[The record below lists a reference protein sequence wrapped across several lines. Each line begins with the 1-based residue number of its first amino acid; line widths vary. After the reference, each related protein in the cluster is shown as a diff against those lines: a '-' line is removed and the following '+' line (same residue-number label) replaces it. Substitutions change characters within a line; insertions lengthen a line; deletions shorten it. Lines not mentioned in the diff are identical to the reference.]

1 MLCSLLKV
9 GLGRSIIFAAQTHQY
24 VNRDQLTQLTTE
36 SSTPPGGMTDNYHW
50 KVFWTV
56 GIALFAM
63 VLDFSIVFLA
73 LSSIADEFEVTLRA
87 VTWVAIS
94 TSLVTS
100 AIMLPLGRVA
110 DIMGRKKFHIVGMF
124 FFVAGALLAFSSQN
138 LEMLIVARV
147 VMAIGASMGQ
157 AVVFAIIV
165 GTFPDK
171 ERGKA
176 LGMITTMVA
185 IGAAAGPIVAGP
197 IIQAFEWRAVFLV
210 TMIPTTVGI
219 IAAFIVLDDGRI
231 GSVVG
236 RVREKYDL
244 LGAIFSAAALTL
256 IILTISNPF
265 AFDWISFQIIGGFVI
280 SITLFVLL
288 VWWELRVES
297 PMLNLHFFQN
307 STFAWSTSTRFLG
320 FLGGS
325 AMFFLMP
332 IFVQSFMGYDQRSAG
347 MIMFVG
353 AVGMGIS
360 SQLSG
365 RYSDKYGFRVF
376 TITGVGLLL
385 VMNLLMSFFLND
397 TPLWII
403 MLILFVN
410 GAAMGMWMAPN
421 MSATLSTVG
430 RGDYGSMSAFLNLVR
445 NVGSVIGQ
453 ALATAIIAGVM
464 LSRGAE
470 VQLNEL
476 ADTTDLNVTDA
487 FLTGWRITFW
497 VLSGFVGVALFTA
510 IKTRVYK
517 SEDNN

>member
-1 MLCSLLKV
+1 
-9 GLGRSIIFAAQTHQY
+9 
-24 VNRDQLTQLTTE
+24 
-36 SSTPPGGMTDNYHW
+36 
-50 KVFWTV
+50 
-56 GIALFAM
+56 M

-73 LSSIADEFEVTLRA
+73 LSSIADDFGVTLRA
-87 VTWVAIS
+87 VTWVAIT

-100 AIMLPLGRVA
+100 AIMLPLGRVS
-110 DIMGRKKFHIVGMF
+110 DITGRKKFHIAGML
-124 FFVAGALLAFSSQN
+124 FFVVGAILAFSSQS
-138 LEMLIVARV
+138 LETLIGARI

-165 GTFPDK
+165 GVFPDS

-185 IGAAAGPIVAGP
+185 IGAAAGPIIAGP
-197 IIQAFEWRAVFLV
+197 VIQEFGWRAVFLV
-210 TMIPTTVGI
+210 TMFPTSAGI
-219 IAAFIVLDDGRI
+219 IGAIFVLDDARI
-231 GSVVG
+231 GSAIG
-236 RVREKYDL
+236 KIRAKYDWV
-244 LGAIFSAAALTL
+244 GAFSSAAGLSL

-280 SITLFVLL
+280 SVSLFALL

-297 PMLNLHFFQN
+297 PMLNLRFFKN
-307 STFAWSTSTRFLG
+307 STFAWSTTARFSA

-353 AVGMGIS
+353 ALGMGLS

-365 RYSDKYGFRVF
+365 RLSDKYGFRIF
-376 TITGVGLLL
+376 TFIGIGILL
-385 VMNLLMSFFLND
+385 VMNVIISFFVAD
-397 TPLWII
+397 TPLII
-403 MLILFVN
+403 VMPVLFVN
-410 GAAMGMWMAPN
+410 GIGMGMWMAPN

-453 ALATAIIAGVM
+453 ALATAIIAGIM

-470 VQLNEL
+470 VQLSEL
-476 ADTTDLNVTDA
+476 ADTTDLAVTDA
-487 FLTGWRITFW
+487 FLSGWRLTFW
-497 VLSGFVGVALFTA
+497 VLSGFIVVALYA
-510 IKTRVYK
+510 AAKTRVFT
-517 SEDNN
+517 SENQN

>member
-1 MLCSLLKV
+1 
-9 GLGRSIIFAAQTHQY
+9 
-24 VNRDQLTQLTTE
+24 LTTE
-36 SSTPPGGMTDNYHW
+36 SSAPANDPSSNYHW

-56 GIALFAM
+56 GIALFSM

-73 LSSIADEFEVTLRA
+73 LSSIAGEFGVTLRA

-100 AIMLPLGRVA
+100 AIMLPLGRVS
-110 DIMGRKKFHIVGMF
+110 DITGRKKFHIAGML
-124 FFVAGALLAFSSQN
+124 FFVVGALLAFTAQS
-138 LEMLIVARV
+138 LEALIAARV

-165 GTFPDK
+165 GTFPDN

-185 IGAAAGPIVAGP
+185 IGAAAGPSIAGP

-210 TMIPTTVGI
+210 TMIPTAAGI
-219 IAAFIVLDDGRI
+219 IAAFVVLDDSRI

-236 RVREKYDL
+236 QVRAKYDW

-265 AFDWISFQIIGGFVI
+265 AFDWLSFQIIGGFSL
-280 SITLFVLL
+280 SIALFALL
-288 VWWELRVES
+288 VWWELRVDS
-297 PMLNLHFFQN
+297 PMINLRFFEN
-307 STFAWSTSTRFLG
+307 STFAWSTSTRFLA

-353 AVGMGIS
+353 ALGMGLS

-365 RYSDKYGFRVF
+365 RFSDKYGFRVF
-376 TITGVGLLL
+376 TIVGISINL
-385 VMNLLMSFFLND
+385 VMNLFMAFFVAD
-397 TPLWII
+397 TPLWLV
-403 MLILFVN
+403 MPVLFIN
-410 GAAMGMWMAPN
+410 GAATGMWMAPN

-470 VQLNEL
+470 VQLSEL
-476 ADTTDLNVTDA
+476 ADATDPAVTEA
-487 FLTGWRITFW
+487 FLSGWRLTFW
-497 VLSGFVGVALFTA
+497 VLSGFVAVALFA
-510 IKTRVYK
+510 AAKTRVYT
-517 SEDNN
+517 SENNE

>member
-1 MLCSLLKV
+1 MS
-9 GLGRSIIFAAQTHQY
+9 
-24 VNRDQLTQLTTE
+24 TE
-36 SSTPPGGMTDNYHW
+36 SNPPVKLNDNYHW

-100 AIMLPLGRVA
+100 SIMLPLGRVA
-110 DIMGRKKFHIVGMF
+110 DITGRKKFHIAGMA
-124 FFVAGALLAFSSQN
+124 FFVVGALLAFSAQS
-138 LEMLIVARV
+138 LEMLIAARV

-165 GTFPDK
+165 GTFPDA

-185 IGAAAGPIVAGP
+185 IGAAAGPIIAGP

-210 TMIPTTVGI
+210 TMIPTTAGI
-219 IAAFIVLDDGRI
+219 VAALFVLDDKRI

-236 RVREKYDL
+236 QVRAKYDW

-265 AFDWISFQIIGGFVI
+265 AFDWISFQIIGGFAL
-280 SITLFVLL
+280 SIFLFALL
-288 VWWELRVES
+288 VWWELRVDA
-297 PMLNLHFFQN
+297 PMLNLRFFKN
-307 STFAWSTSTRFLG
+307 STFAWSTSTRFLA

-332 IFVQSFMGYDQRSAG
+332 IFVQSFMGYGQRSAG

-353 AVGMGIS
+353 ALGMGLS

-365 RYSDKYGFRVF
+365 RFSDKYGFRVF
-376 TITGVGLLL
+376 TIAGIAILL
-385 VMNLLMSFFLND
+385 VMNVLMSFFVSD
-397 TPLWII
+397 TPLWIVI
-403 MLILFVN
+403 PVLFVN
-410 GAAMGMWMAPN
+410 GVSMGMWMAPN

-430 RGDYGSMSAFLNLVR
+430 RADYGSMSAFLNLVR

-476 ADTTDLNVTDA
+476 AETTDLAVSDA
-487 FLTGWRITFW
+487 FLSGWRLTFW
-497 VLSGFVGVALFTA
+497 VLAGFVVLALFA
-510 IKTRVYK
+510 ANKTRVYK
-517 SEDNN
+517 TENND

>member
-1 MLCSLLKV
+1 V
-9 GLGRSIIFAAQTHQY
+9 
-24 VNRDQLTQLTTE
+24 TTE
-36 SSTPPGGMTDNYHW
+36 SNSPVNTNDNYHW

-100 AIMLPLGRVA
+100 AIMLPLGRVS
-110 DIMGRKKFHIVGMF
+110 DITGRKKFHIAGMA
-124 FFVAGALLAFSSQN
+124 FFVVGALLAFSAQS
-138 LEMLIVARV
+138 LEMLIAARV

-165 GTFPDK
+165 GTFPDT

-185 IGAAAGPIVAGP
+185 IGAAAGPIIAGP

-210 TMIPTTVGI
+210 TMIPTTGGI
-219 IAAFIVLDDGRI
+219 IAATIVLDDKRI
-231 GSVVG
+231 GSVIG
-236 RVREKYDL
+236 QVRAKYDW
-244 LGAIFSAAALTL
+244 LGAIFSASALTL

-265 AFDWISFQIIGGFVI
+265 AFDWISFQIIGGFAL
-280 SITLFVLL
+280 SIILFALL

-297 PMLNLHFFQN
+297 PMLNLHFFEN
-307 STFAWSTSTRFLG
+307 STFAWSTSTRFLA

-353 AVGMGIS
+353 ALGMGIS

-365 RYSDKYGFRVF
+365 RFSDKYGFRVF
-376 TITGVGLLL
+376 TITGIGILL
-385 VMNLLMSFFLND
+385 VMNVMMSFFVSD
-397 TPLWII
+397 TPLWIV
-403 MLILFVN
+403 MPVLFIN
-410 GAAMGMWMAPN
+410 GVSMGMWMAPN

-476 ADTTDLNVTDA
+476 ADTTDLAVTDA
-487 FLTGWRITFW
+487 FLSGWRITFW
-497 VLSGFVGVALFTA
+497 VLAGFVVLALFAAT
-510 IKTRVYK
+510 KTHVFE
-517 SEDNN
+517 SEDND

>member
-1 MLCSLLKV
+1 MS
-9 GLGRSIIFAAQTHQY
+9 
-24 VNRDQLTQLTTE
+24 
-36 SSTPPGGMTDNYHW
+36 DNYHW

-56 GIALFAM
+56 AIALFAM

-73 LSSIADEFEVTLRA
+73 LSSIADEFAVTLRA
-87 VTWVAIS
+87 VTWVVIS

-100 AIMLPLGRVA
+100 ATMLPLGRVS
-110 DIMGRKKFHIVGMF
+110 DITGRKKFHIAGMG
-124 FFVAGALLAFSSQN
+124 FFVVGAIMAFLAQS
-138 LEMLIVARV
+138 LEMLIGARV
-147 VMAIGASMGQ
+147 VMAIGAAMGQ

-165 GTFPDK
+165 GVFPDK

-176 LGMITTMVA
+176 LGMITTAVA
-185 IGAAAGPIVAGP
+185 IGAASGPIIAGP

-210 TMIPTTVGI
+210 TLIPTSLGI
-219 IAAFIVLDDGRI
+219 VAAAFILDDVRI

-236 RVREKYDL
+236 QIRAKYDW

-265 AFDWISFQIIGGFVI
+265 AFDWISVPIIGGFVL
-280 SITLFVLL
+280 STSLFVALI
-288 VWWELRVES
+288 WWELRVES
-297 PMLNLHFFQN
+297 PMLNLRFFKN
-307 STFAWSTSTRFLG
+307 STFAWSTSTWFLV
-320 FLGGS
+320 FLGGL

-353 AVGMGIS
+353 ALGMGLS

-365 RYSDKYGFRVF
+365 RFSDNHGFRIF
-376 TITGVGLLL
+376 TIVGIGINLA
-385 VMNLLMSFFLND
+385 MNLVIALFVSD
-397 TPLWII
+397 TPLWIV
-403 MLILFVN
+403 MPVLFVN
-410 GAAMGMWMAPN
+410 GAATGMWMAPN

-453 ALATAIIAGVM
+453 ALATAIIAGIM

-476 ADTTDLNVTDA
+476 ANTTDPVITNA
-487 FLTGWRITFW
+487 FLSGWRLTFW
-497 VLSGFVGVALFTA
+497 VLTGFTGLALFA
-510 IKTRVYK
+510 AARTRVYK
-517 SEDNN
+517 TESQS